1 MKKGTGTMMGYDWH
15 NPYRERY
22 VQLHLR
28 EVYAEAAQA
37 HLIRQARGERWLRR
51 SVGRMLISLGEALA
65 YQPHEALGC
74 DCQMAPA
81 KNA

>member
-1 MKKGTGTMMGYDWH
+1 M
-15 NPYRERY
+15 
-22 VQLHLR
+22 
-28 EVYAEAAQA
+28 YAEAAQA